1 MKLRSRKFIMILPGD
16 YVKVLNGYYKGEIG
30 IIKGFDGF
38 SFKINLLKRA
48 LEIKL
53 DDKEFEILDD
63 KEIEEK
69 EIKII
74 SNDGTELLLKD
85 IDLRYTS
92 NSLRNNGYIKGL
104 YSLGKYYAK
113 NEYPEKHYNDYFT
126 REILKLKN
134 FNRKAAENIANIFS
148 KFINE
153 SEVLEEIAELIEYIC
168 FIPTIHYRNHVEQW
182 GAILCENLGVQDIS
196 HIIEIPFHKRKLLK
210 NYKFQYA
217 RGRYNIINGAF
228 QIKENEINL
237 KNKCCLILDDVCTTG
252 LQINELTTTLVSE
265 GVREVYAFVIGRA
278 KY

>member
-1 MKLRSRKFIMILPGD
+1 MILPGNH
-16 YVKVLNGYYKGEIG
+16 VKVLIGYYKGEIG

-38 SFKINLLKRA
+38 SFKVKLLKRA

-53 DDKEFEILDD
+53 DDNEFEIID
-63 KEIEEK
+63 EEEVGEK

-74 SNDGTELLLKD
+74 SGDGTELTLKD

-92 NSLRNNGYIKGL
+92 NSLRNNGFFKGL

-113 NEYPEKHYNDYFT
+113 NEYPEKYYNDYFT

-134 FNRKAAENIANIFS
+134 FNKKAAENIANIYS
-148 KFINE
+148 KFINK
-153 SEVLEEIAELIEYIC
+153 SEILKEIAELIDYIC
-168 FIPTIHYRNHVEQW
+168 FIPTIYYKNHVEQW
-182 GAILCENLGVQDIS
+182 GAIICKNLGVQDIS
-196 HIIEIPFHKRKLLK
+196 HIIKIPFHKKNLLK

-228 QIKENEINL
+228 QIKKNKINL

-252 LQINELTTTLVSE
+252 LQINELTITLVNE